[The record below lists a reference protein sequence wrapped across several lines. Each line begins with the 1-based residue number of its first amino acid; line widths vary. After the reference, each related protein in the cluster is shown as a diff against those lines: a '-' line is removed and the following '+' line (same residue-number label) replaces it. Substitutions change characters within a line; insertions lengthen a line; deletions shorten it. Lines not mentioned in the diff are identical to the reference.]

1 MKARM
6 KDMVRVATARL
17 GGEQQAGAASSST
30 SGFGRRGSMAVRTA
44 RLGGDSLR
52 RHPQPQAPTV
62 RTVYCND
69 REANAPVGYKVRL
82 SCSPFASIA
91 SFCGLDP
98 VCINYKRVPSSPDLA
113 GIELDRLLN
122 R

>member
-17 GGEQQAGAASSST
+17 GGEQQAGAASSS
-30 SGFGRRGSMAVRTA
+30 SGFGRWGSMAIRTA

-69 REANAPVGYKVRL
+69 HEANAPVGYKVRL
-82 SCSPFASIA
+82 SCSPFASIV
-91 SFCGLDP
+91 SFRGLDP
-98 VCINYKRVPSSPDLA
+98 VYIKYKHVPSSPDLA